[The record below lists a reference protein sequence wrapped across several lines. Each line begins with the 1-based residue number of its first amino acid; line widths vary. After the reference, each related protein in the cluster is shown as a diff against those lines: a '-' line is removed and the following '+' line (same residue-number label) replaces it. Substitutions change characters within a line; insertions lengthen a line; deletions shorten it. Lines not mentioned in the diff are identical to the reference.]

1 MKISEKWLRE
11 WVNPKLGTRQLA
23 ERLTMAGLE
32 VGAIEPVAP
41 TLDHVVVG
49 EILSIAPHPSA
60 ERLRVCEVNVGERL
74 PRSIVCGAANAAVGI
89 KAPVALPGAALPNDK
104 NIVATEIHGVPS
116 RGMLCSATDLGIE
129 ESSAGLLVLASS
141 ATPGV
146 SLERLLKLNDKTFEI
161 DLTPNRGDCLSVAGI
176 AREVAAL
183 TGTVMKKPRFRRMA
197 PKTRRRIKIALEAP
211 QACPYYVGRVIEN
224 IDSQAV
230 TPLWMKEHL
239 RRGGMRSVHPVVD
252 VTNYVQLELGQPM
265 HAFDL
270 DRLAG
275 GMHVRYARKGESLM
289 LLDGNRATLEKG
301 SLLIADDRC
310 PLAIAGIMGG
320 QESAV
325 SHTTQSVFLESAHFR
340 PEVIAGRA
348 RALGLQT
355 ESAQRFER
363 GVDPTLPRLA
373 MERATEL
380 LLAITGGKPGPV
392 TEQKSQ
398 RHLPKME
405 AIALR
410 SNRIRRLLGIRVPA
424 AQVAKILTRL
434 GMKPRRTADGWRVVP
449 PSYRFDIR
457 READLVEDLARVYG
471 YEKIIP
477 TRPHMEMRARALPET
492 RLATTRLRTALVDRD
507 YQEVITYS
515 FVDPD
520 LQKLLDPATR
530 PLVLANPI
538 AANMSVMRTSLWPG
552 LLQTLLYNQNRQVE
566 RQRLFEIGRCFVSTG
581 TGISQE
587 YMLSGALVG
596 TMTPPQWG
604 AERREMDF
612 FDAKA
617 DVETL
622 LALTGKAGEYRFQS
636 TSRPALHPGMTAE
649 ILSKGN
655 RVGWVGG
662 LHPGIREKL
671 GLNSPVFLFELT
683 CAVFEEAKTPIY
695 REISRF
701 PAIRRDLAVTVEA
714 SLPAAEILECVKNVA
729 GNLLINL
736 ELFDEYHGKG
746 IDSGRKSFA
755 MGLTLQES
763 SRTLKD
769 SEVDA
774 ILAKVVM
781 ALEVAFKAKLRQ

>member
-11 WVNPKLGTRQLA
+11 WVNPKLSTHQLA

-32 VGAIEPVAP
+32 VGAIEPAAP
-41 TLDHVVVG
+41 ALAHVVVG
-49 EILSIAPHPSA
+49 HILSVTPHPSA
-60 ERLRVCEVNVGERL
+60 ERLTVCEVNVGERM
-74 PRSIVCGAANAAVGI
+74 PRTIVCGAANAAVGL
-89 KAPVALPGAALPNDK
+89 KAPVALPGAKLPNDK
-104 NIVATEIHGVPS
+104 NIVATEIRGVQS
-116 RGMLCSATDLGIE
+116 SGMLCSAMDLGLE
-129 ESSAGLLVLASS
+129 EFSEGLLTLESSAK
-141 ATPGV
+141 PGT
-146 SLERLLKLNDKTFEI
+146 SLERLLTLNDKTLEI
-161 DLTPNRGDCLSVAGI
+161 DLTPNRGDCLSIAGI

-183 TGTVMKKPRFRRMA
+183 TGATLKKLALRRMA
-197 PKTRRRIKIALEAP
+197 PKIRRKIKITLEAP

-224 IDSQAV
+224 INPQAV
-230 TPLWMKEHL
+230 TPLWIKERL
-239 RRGGMRSVHPVVD
+239 RRSGMRSVHPIVD

-275 GMHVRYARKGESLM
+275 GIHVRHARTGESLM

-301 SLLIADDRC
+301 SLLIADDRR

-340 PEVIAGRA
+340 PDAIAGRA
-348 RALGLQT
+348 RTLGLQT

-363 GVDPTLPRLA
+363 GVDPALPRLA

-380 LLAITGGKPGPV
+380 LLAIAGGKPGPV

-398 RHLPKME
+398 RHLPKTE
-405 AIALR
+405 VIALR
-410 SNRIRRLLGIRVPA
+410 SNRIRRLLGISVPA

-434 GMKPRRTADGWRVVP
+434 GMKPKRAAEGWRVVP

-457 READLVEDLARVYG
+457 READLIEDLARVYG
-471 YEKIIP
+471 YEKITP
-477 TRPHMEMRARALPET
+477 TRPRMKMRTRALPEA
-492 RLATTRLRTALVDRD
+492 RLPTARLRTVLVDRD

-520 LQKLLDPATR
+520 LQKLLDPAAR

-552 LLQTLLYNQNRQVE
+552 LLQTLLYNQNRQAE
-566 RQRLFEIGRCFVSTG
+566 RQRLFEVGRCFVSTG

-596 TMTPPQWG
+596 AITPPQWG
-604 AERREMDF
+604 AARREIDF

-617 DVETL
+617 DVEAL
-622 LALTGKAGEYRFQS
+622 LASTGKAEECRFQPA
-636 TSRPALHPGMTAE
+636 SRPALHPGMTAE
-649 ILSKGN
+649 ILLRGDC
-655 RVGWVGG
+655 VGWVGG

-671 GLNSPVFLFELT
+671 GLNGPVFLFELVRT
-683 CAVFEEAKTPIY
+683 VFEEVKTPIY

-714 SLPAAEILECVKNVA
+714 SLPAAKVLECVKNTA
-729 GNLLINL
+729 GSLLINL

-774 ILAKVVM
+774 LLAKVVT
-781 ALEVAFKAKLRQ
+781 ALEVTFKAKLRQ

>member
-11 WVNPKLGTRQLA
+11 WVNPRLGTRQLA
-23 ERLTMAGLE
+23 EHLTMAGLE

-41 TLDHVVVG
+41 VLDHVVVG
-49 EILSIAPHPSA
+49 HILSITPHPSA
-60 ERLRVCEVNVGERL
+60 ERLTVCEVNVGEHMSRT
-74 PRSIVCGAANAAVGI
+74 IVCGAANATVGL
-89 KAPVALPGAALPNDK
+89 KAPVALPGAKLPNDK
-104 NIVATEIHGVPS
+104 NIVATEIRGVKS
-116 RGMLCSATDLGIE
+116 SGMLCSAMDLGLE
-129 ESSAGLLVLASS
+129 EFSEGLLMLESSAK
-141 ATPGV
+141 PGT
-146 SLERLLKLNDKTFEI
+146 SLERLLSLNDKTLEI
-161 DLTPNRGDCLSVAGI
+161 DLTPNRGDCLSIAGI

-183 TGTVMKKPRFRRMA
+183 TNTELKGPRLRRVA
-197 PKTRRRIKIALEAP
+197 AKTRRQIKVVLEAP
-211 QACPYYVGRVIEN
+211 RDCPCYIGRVIEN
-224 IDSQAV
+224 IDSHAI
-230 TPLWMKEHL
+230 TPLWMKERL
-239 RRGGMRSVHPVVD
+239 RRSGMRSVHPVVD
-252 VTNYVQLELGQPM
+252 ITNYVQLELGQPM

-270 DRLAG
+270 DKLAG
-275 GMHVRYARKGESLM
+275 NVHVRYARKGESLM

-301 SLLIADDRC
+301 NLLIADDRR

-320 QESAV
+320 LESAV
-325 SHTTQSVFLESAHFR
+325 SDTTQSVFLESAHFR
-340 PEVIAGRA
+340 PDAIAGRA

-380 LLAITGGKPGPV
+380 LLAIAGGKPGPI

-398 RHLPKME
+398 RHLPKTE

-410 SNRIRRLLGIRVPA
+410 SNRIRRLLGISVPA
-424 AQVAKILTRL
+424 AQIAKILTRL
-434 GMKPRRTADGWRVVP
+434 GMKPKRAADGWRVVP

-457 READLVEDLARVYG
+457 READLIEDLARVYG

-477 TRPHMEMRARALPET
+477 TRPRMEMRARALPET
-492 RLATTRLRTALVDRD
+492 RLATSRLRTALVDRD

-520 LQKLLDPATR
+520 LQKLLDPAAR
-530 PLVLANPI
+530 PLALANPI
-538 AANMSVMRTSLWPG
+538 AANMSVMRASLWPG
-552 LLQTLLYNQNRQVE
+552 LVQTLLYNQNRQAE
-566 RQRLFEIGRCFVSTG
+566 RQRLFEVGRRFLSTG
-581 TGISQE
+581 ADISQE
-587 YMLSGALVG
+587 YMLSGAMTGAVG
-596 TMTPPQWG
+596 VPQWG
-604 AERREMDF
+604 MERREVDF

-617 DVETL
+617 DVEAL

-636 TSRPALHPGMTAE
+636 ASRPALHPGMTAE

-671 GLNSPVFLFELT
+671 DLNSPVFLFELT
-683 CAVFEEAKTPIY
+683 CAVFEEAKTQIY

-701 PAIRRDLAVTVEA
+701 PAIRRDIAVTVEA

-774 ILAKVVM
+774 VMAKVVI
-781 ALEVAFKAKLRQ
+781 ALETVFKAKLRQ